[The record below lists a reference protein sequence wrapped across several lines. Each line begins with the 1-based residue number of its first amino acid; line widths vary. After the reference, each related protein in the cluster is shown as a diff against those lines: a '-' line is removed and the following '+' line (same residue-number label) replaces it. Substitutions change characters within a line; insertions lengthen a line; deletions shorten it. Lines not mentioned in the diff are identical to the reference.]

1 MPMRAAS
8 VISSPSVMRQGGAAG
23 LAGLGAVGTEIGNKT
38 SFDARN
44 YGYASLSKLLAAT
57 QAFEFR
63 DEGTSRVAVRDKRAA
78 RAPAPLVGGPAS
90 T

>member
-1 MPMRAAS
+1 MNLLRYAVHAS
-8 VISSPSVMRQGGAAG
+8 ADETGWARV
-23 LAGLGAVGTEIGNKT
+23 GAVGTQIGNKT

-78 RAPAPLVGGPAS
+78 RPSPSSAAGSAAA
-90 T
+90 